1 MRKRTTAIML
11 ALAASISGCGFG
23 NCGAPKVE
31 AAQAADRALVALKAG
46 DFAAASSA
54 LETGRAS
61 SELGGESGLRTMVE
75 SQSLQPASWTWA
87 RPEYKSRRQAG
98 GDESSYVEVA
108 AEVQFA
114 DGSSGRAVATMEAL
128 GCQPDPWR
136 IDAFRLERS
145 GP

>member
-1 MRKRTTAIML
+1 MRLRTTLVLLVLVATL
-11 ALAASISGCGFG
+11 AGCGFG

-31 AAQAADRALVALKAG
+31 AAQAADRTLVALKAG
-46 DFAAASSA
+46 DFAAASAA
-54 LETGRAS
+54 LATGRAS

-87 RPEYKSRRQAG
+87 RPEYKSRSQAG
-98 GDESSYVEVA
+98 GEESSYVEVT
-108 AEVQFA
+108 AEVKFA

-136 IDAFRLERS
+136 IDAFLLERS
-145 GP
+145 GS